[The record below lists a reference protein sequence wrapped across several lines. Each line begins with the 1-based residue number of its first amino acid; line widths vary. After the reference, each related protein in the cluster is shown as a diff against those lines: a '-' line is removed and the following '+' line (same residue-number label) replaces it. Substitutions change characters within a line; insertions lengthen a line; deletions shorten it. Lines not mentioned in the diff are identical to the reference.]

1 MSLCPFHGRYQL
13 LNAWQWQIPK
23 SPAVTFCSLPGITN
37 HATQYLPVD
46 IPHVIKRVRDGDRS
60 AFAELV
66 AHYQRPLFGY
76 LGRMGQSQAAAED
89 LAQETFLR
97 AWTSLGSYD
106 PARAAFSTWLFTIAR
121 NLLLN
126 NVAKKR
132 ELPTDEALPEAACEG
147 QQPPEALQQAQRKQR
162 VQAALRL
169 LPMQERS
176 ALALVYFQEL
186 DLAAIA
192 RIEGCSVGAV
202 KTRLT
207 RARQRLRQLL
217 ENDDE

>member
-121 NLLLN
+121 NLLQR
-126 NVAKKR
+126 NVSCPLTKRCLKRLAKASSRPRPCNK
-132 ELPTDEALPEAACEG
+132 
-147 QQPPEALQQAQRKQR
+147 
-162 VQAALRL
+162 
-169 LPMQERS
+169 RS
-176 ALALVYFQEL
+176 AS
-186 DLAAIA
+186 
-192 RIEGCSVGAV
+192 SVC
-202 KTRLT
+202 
-207 RARQRLRQLL
+207 RQL
-217 ENDDE
+217 